1 MLHIVR
7 SWKKNEWGY
16 NCTKSTNL
24 ERKIS
29 PIASD
34 WELLLE
40 RKPYPKQLALGELF
54 LVINFLAM

>member
-34 WELLLE
+34 WELLLQE
-40 RKPYPKQLALGELF
+40 SLTQNNLLLESYF
-54 LVINFLAM
+54 